1 MEQQPTRE
9 RPVHVTVAAGILITL
24 GGLVLAIGLAF
35 IVLAALAVDSAS
47 LPDWVDRPP
56 DSFYPVA
63 AALGAGFSIDGL
75 AQVVVGIG
83 VLRGRRWAAVAG
95 VILAMIGA
103 LLATL
108 GLLRGFGDSA
118 VGVTTVFLPVAAAYV
133 YAAWAIAAHPGWF
146 SPD

>member
-9 RPVHVTVAAGILITL
+9 RPVHVTVAAGILIAL

-56 DSFYPVA
+56 DSFYAVA
-63 AALGAGFSIDGL
+63 LGLGAGLSMDGL

-95 VILAMIGA
+95 VILAVIGA
-103 LLATL
+103 FLATL

-133 YAAWAIAAHPGWF
+133 YAAWAIAVYPGWF

>member
-9 RPVHVTVAAGILITL
+9 RPVHVAVAAGILISL

-35 IVLAALAVDSAS
+35 IVLAGLALDSAA
-47 LPDWVDRPP
+47 LPSWVERPP
-56 DSFYPVA
+56 DSFYAVA
-63 AALGAGFSIDGL
+63 TGLGAGLGIDGL
-75 AQVVVGIG
+75 AQVVVGIQI
-83 VLRGRRWAAVAG
+83 LRARRWAAVAG
-95 VILAMIGA
+95 VILAVIGA
-103 LLATL
+103 FLATL

-118 VGVTTVFLPVAAAYV
+118 VGVTTVFLPVVAAYV

>member
-9 RPVHVTVAAGILITL
+9 RPVHVTVAAGILISL
-24 GGLVLAIGLAF
+24 GGFVLAIGLAF
-35 IVLAALAVDSAS
+35 IVLAGLALNSAG

-56 DSFYPVA
+56 DAFYAVA
-63 AALGAGFSIDGL
+63 AGLGAGLGIDGL
-75 AQVVVGIG
+75 AQVVVGVQ
-83 VLRGRRWAAVAG
+83 VLRGRRWAAAG
-95 VILAMIGA
+95 VIVAVIGA
-103 LLATL
+103 FLATL